1 MIAVPAGSCGCLLQT
16 LAGATPVE
24 GGAPMKLF
32 EDPASSAN
40 ATVVDAILT
49 MTVSATGVLDG
60 ELDCSTEREVERR
73 IARLAE
79 SADVIRIDA
88 RQVAFIDA
96 AGVRTLLLA
105 ERDALQSGA
114 TMMVQISS
122 PGPVER
128 VFQLAGLNG
137 WFDGPVATD
146 TAGRCTRQRAPSLGT
161 LFTGR

>member
-1 MIAVPAGSCGCLLQT
+1 
-16 LAGATPVE
+16 
-24 GGAPMKLF
+24 MKLF
-32 EDPASSAN
+32 EDQSSVN

-49 MTVSATGVLDG
+49 MTVSATVVLDG

-79 SADVIRIDA
+79 SADVIHIDA

-105 ERDALQSGA
+105 ERDALHNGA
-114 TMMVQISS
+114 TMTVQISS

-128 VFQLAGLNG
+128 VFQLVGLTG
-137 WFDGPVATD
+137 WCDGPVAID
-146 TAGRCTRQRAPSLGT
+146 PPDYVRGNGHPH
-161 LFTGR
+161 